1 MILKRVFLFLS
12 FLLIAP
18 TLFGSGAVVE
28 EKRKKEAESDT
39 IKISGFVLEKG
50 TRKPLQKQLF
60 FIKESGRE
68 VRTGKDGSFAFSLP
82 PGKWTFSFPIM
93 GYTPYETAIIV
104 KKGEKLTLTFRLIP
118 LVYNPY
124 RIVVQAKRKKGAVS
138 VQRLTIEEA
147 MAIPG
152 TNRDVF
158 AAVANLPGVNSISVF
173 NGYGTG
179 LIIRGS
185 APEDSIRM
193 VGDQSI
199 PMLYHFGGLESVIEP
214 ELVSGIDFFAG
225 GYPSQYFNA
234 LGGVIQVDL
243 RNPRNDRWGGYGN
256 FSLLSTS
263 FMVEGPIGKK
273 DSLAISFK
281 RGMIDLYLAIANE
294 TGAMGNAFA
303 FTTYPTY
310 YDMTTIYRHEFSR
323 RNDLRI
329 ITIGSWDE
337 VKANFDNNSYNQQVG
352 SSALSRTAFMQVIG
366 EWRYRKKGFKSILSP
381 SIQVVGTKNNIGSDL
396 YINSTDFRGV
406 ISYKFSKKLGKH
418 HEIKAGVRALWGGYK
433 LNISAFAIPKE
444 GDVTFNP
451 LDSEM
456 VDHSKGFYWYP
467 GMFIQDRMTYGGFT
481 VLPGLSFMIDPH
493 NKKISLDP
501 RITLRYDFNKKWALK
516 SAGGI
521 YSKVAANDESYEPWG
536 TVGLEPEHALHIIG
550 GVEYHPIEQIEIDI
564 QGWYKNFYNM
574 IVRNDS
580 DNASSYNNSGK
591 GYAYGFEVLLRHKE
605 SDHFFGWISYSF
617 GISRRLDALGINGAD
632 PEWRPFDSDINHNLT
647 VVASYKFN
655 AYWQLGAR
663 FRLIGR
669 DPFTDLT
676 NSDYIY
682 DADNGFS
689 TPLPN
694 SPINNSE
701 LPFYHQLDIRLD
713 KFWLFNKWVLSTYI
727 DIQNV
732 YYHKNPIAVGYS
744 ADYSKKVYT
753 YSLPLM
759 VFIGIKGDW

>member
-1 MILKRVFLFLS
+1 MKSSLITLLLSILLT
-12 FLLIAP
+12 A
-18 TLFGSGAVVE
+18 GSLGASSGVVE
-28 EKRKKEAESDT
+28 QKKIGKQEGET
-39 IKISGFVLEKG
+39 IKITGFVVEKG
-50 TRKPLQKQLF
+50 SRAPISRQLF
-60 FIKESGRE
+60 FIKESGQQI
-68 VRTGKDGSFAFSLP
+68 RTKKDGSFSLSLP

-93 GYTPYETAIIV
+93 GYILYEAAVTL
-104 KKGEKLTLTFRLIP
+104 KKGEKIKLTFRLIP

-124 RIVVQAKRKKGAVS
+124 RIVVKAEKKKGAVS
-138 VQRLTIEEA
+138 IQRLTIDEA

-158 AAVANLPGVNSISVF
+158 AAVANLPGVNSLSVF

-193 VGDQSI
+193 VGDQAI
-199 PMLYHFGGLESVIEP
+199 PMLYHFGGLESIIEP
-214 ELVSGIDFFAG
+214 ELVSGVDFFAG

-243 RNPRNDRWGGYGN
+243 RDPRTDRWGGYGN

-263 FMVEGPIGKK
+263 FMVEGPIGEK
-273 DSLAISFK
+273 DSLAIAFK
-281 RGMIDLYLAIANE
+281 RGMIDLYLLIANE

-310 YDMTTIYRHEFSR
+310 YDMTTIYRHRFSR

-337 VKANFDNNSYNQQVG
+337 VKASFDNNSYNQQVG

-366 EWRYRKKGFKSILSP
+366 EWRYRKKGFKSMLSP
-381 SIQVVGTKNNIGSDL
+381 SIQVVGTRNNIGEDL
-396 YINSTDFRGV
+396 YINSMDVRGTL
-406 ISYKFSKKLGKH
+406 SYKFSKKLGKN
-418 HEIKAGVRALWGGYK
+418 HEIMMGIRALWGGYT
-433 LNISAFAIPKE
+433 LDISAFALPKE
-444 GDVTFNP
+444 GEVSFNP
-451 LDSEM
+451 LDAEM
-456 VDHSKGFYWYP
+456 EDHSTGFYWYP
-467 GMFIQDRMTYGGFT
+467 GMFIQDRITYGNFT
-481 VLPGLSFMIDPH
+481 VLPGLTFMIDPH
-493 NKKISLDP
+493 NKKVSIDP
-501 RITLRYDFNKKWALK
+501 RMTIRYDFNKKWALK
-516 SAGGI
+516 AAGGI
-521 YSKVAANDESYEPWG
+521 YSKLPANDESYEPWG
-536 TVGLEPEHALHIIG
+536 TVGLEPEHALHVIG
-550 GVEYHPIEQIEIDI
+550 GVEYHPIEQIEIDV

-574 IVRNDS
+574 IVRNNPN
-580 DNASSYNNSGK
+580 NASSYDNSGK
-591 GYAYGFEVLLRHKE
+591 GYAYGFEVLLRHKK

-617 GISRRLDALGINGAD
+617 GISRRLDALGVNGEPA
-632 PEWRPFDSDINHNLT
+632 EWRPFDTDINHNLT

-676 NSDYIY
+676 NSDYVY
-682 DADNGFS
+682 DADNGFN
-689 TPLPN
+689 TPFPN
-694 SPINNSE
+694 SPINSSE

-732 YYHKNPIAVGYS
+732 YYHKNPISVGYS
-744 ADYSKKVYT
+744 ADYSEKVYT
-753 YSLPLM
+753 YSLPIMIFL
-759 VFIGIKGDW
+759 GIKGDF